1 MSAFFMGGTV
11 LKVTVNTL
19 KEMKASGE
27 KITMLTAYD
36 YQFARILDAAGADTL
51 LVGDSLGNVM
61 LGYANTLPV
70 TMDEMIHHTKAVAR
84 AAKRA
89 FVIFDMPFMSY
100 QVCVEDAVFNAGR
113 AVKETGAECVKLEG
127 GGPLAAEVTAAIV
140 ECGIPV
146 CAHLGLTP
154 QSVNAMGGFVV
165 QGKALAKAKE
175 ILDHALMLQAAG
187 ACMVVLEA
195 VPWKLAQI
203 LTEKLDIP
211 TIGIGAGP
219 HCDGQV
225 LVVHDM
231 FNMSGRVPP
240 KFAKVFEDVE
250 KIMTRGARNYV
261 KEVKAGTFPETS
273 HSFAIDDA
281 VIAKLKPA
289 SRKKAARK

>member
-1 MSAFFMGGTV
+1 M
-11 LKVTVNTL
+11 KVTVTSL
-19 KEMKASGE
+19 AEMKAQGE

-36 YQFARILDAAGADTL
+36 FQMARILDAAGVDTL

-100 QVCVEDAVFNAGR
+100 QVSVEDGLFNAGR
-113 AVKETGAECVKLEG
+113 AVKETGCECVKLEG
-127 GGPLAAEVTAAIV
+127 GGEHAADVTAAIV
-140 ECGIPV
+140 EAGIPV

-154 QSVNAMGGFVV
+154 QSVNVMGGFKV
-165 QGKALAKAKE
+165 QGKAFEKARE
-175 ILDHALMLQAAG
+175 ILNNALELQAAG
-187 ACMVVLEA
+187 ACMLVLEA
-195 VPWKLAQI
+195 VPFKLAAL

-219 HCDGQV
+219 DCDGQV

-231 FNMSGRVPP
+231 YNISGRVPP
-240 KFAKVFEDVE
+240 KFAKVFCDVE
-250 KIMTRGARNYV
+250 AIFTDGAKQYV
-261 KEVKAGTFPETS
+261 SEVKGSTFPETS
-273 HSFAIDDA
+273 HSFTIDDE
-281 VIAKLKPA
+281 IIEKLKQE
-289 SRKKAARK
+289 

>member
-1 MSAFFMGGTV
+1 M
-11 LKVTVNTL
+11 KVNVNTL
-19 KEMKASGE
+19 AEMKAAGE

-36 YQFARILDAAGADTL
+36 YQFARMLDAAGVDTL

-84 AAKRA
+84 AVQRA

-100 QVCVEDAVFNAGR
+100 QVTVEEGVYNAGR
-113 AVKETGAECVKLEG
+113 AIKETGAECVKLEG
-127 GGPLAAEVTAAIV
+127 GGDLSAEVTAAIV
-140 ECGIPV
+140 ETGIPV

-154 QSVNAMGGFVV
+154 QSVNAMGGFKV
-165 QGKALAKAKE
+165 QGKALEKARE
-175 ILDHALMLQAAG
+175 IIDQAVQLEEAG

-195 VPWKLAQI
+195 VPWKLAQLVTER
-203 LTEKLDIP
+203 LTIP

-231 FNMSGRVPP
+231 FNISGRVPP
-240 KFAKVFEDVE
+240 KFAKVYTDLQRA
-250 KIMTRGARNYV
+250 ITRGVKKYV
-261 KEVKAGTFPETS
+261 AEVKDSTFPETS
-273 HSFAIDDA
+273 HSFMIDDA
-281 VIAKLKPA
+281 VIKQLKPK
-289 SRKKAARK
+289 KKAKKG

>member
-1 MSAFFMGGTV
+1 M
-11 LKVTVNTL
+11 KVTVNTL
-19 KEMKASGE
+19 REMKENDE

-36 YQFARILDAAGADTL
+36 YQFARILDDAGVDTM

-84 AAKRA
+84 AVKRA

-100 QVCVEDAVFNAGR
+100 QVCVEDALFNAGR
-113 AVKETGAECVKLEG
+113 AMKETGAECVKLEG
-127 GGPLAAEVTAAIV
+127 GGPLAAEATAAIV
-140 ECGIPV
+140 EAGIPV

-154 QSVNAMGGFVV
+154 QSVNTMGGFVV
-165 QGKALAKAKE
+165 QGKALDKARE
-175 ILDHALMLQAAG
+175 IIAHAEMLQAAG
-187 ACMVVLEA
+187 ACMLVLEA
-195 VPWKLAQI
+195 VPWKLAQL
-203 LTEKLDIP
+203 LTERLSIP

-240 KFAKVFEDVE
+240 KFAKVFADVE
-250 KIMTRGARNYV
+250 KAMAAGV
-261 KEVKAGTFPETS
+261 KQYITEVKGASFPDAS
-273 HSFAIDDA
+273 HSFVIDDA
-281 VIAKLKPA
+281 IIDQLKSA
-289 SRKKAARK
+289 ESAEKSGDK

>member
-1 MSAFFMGGTV
+1 M
-11 LKVTVNTL
+11 KVTVNTL
-19 KEMKASGE
+19 REMKENGE

-36 YQFARILDAAGADTL
+36 YQFARIQDAAGVDTM

-84 AAKRA
+84 AVKRA

-113 AVKETGAECVKLEG
+113 AIKETGAECVKLEG
-127 GGPLAAEVTAAIV
+127 GGPLAAEATAAIV
-140 ECGIPV
+140 DCGIPV

-154 QSVNAMGGFVV
+154 QSVNAMGGFMV
-165 QGKALAKAKE
+165 QGKALEKARE
-175 ILDHALMLQAAG
+175 IFDQAEMLQAAG
-187 ACMVVLEA
+187 ACMLVLEA
-195 VPWKLAQI
+195 VPWKLAQV
-203 LTEKLDIP
+203 LTERLTIP

-250 KIMTRGARNYV
+250 KIMSRGVKNYV
-261 KEVKAGTFPETS
+261 KEVKASTFPETA

-281 VIAKLKPA
+281 IVNKLKPA
-289 SRKKAARK
+289 AKKKAASKKAAKK

>member
-19 KEMKASGE
+19 KEMKANGE

-240 KFAKVFEDVE
+240 KFAKVFEDAE